1 MKFLMKK
8 LMLSSLSVWLLLGCG
23 SDVATSTTADA
34 TAPATSSTLS
44 SDPILEEGVLL
55 DSAVAGAKYDAGE
68 GIEGVTDEQGRFRYL
83 KGERV
88 RFYVHN
94 LFIGEATPVAK
105 GDQQVVT
112 PIELTQSS
120 EVVIQK

>member
-1 MKFLMKK
+1 M
-8 LMLSSLSVWLLLGCG
+8 
-23 SDVATSTTADA
+23 
-34 TAPATSSTLS
+34 P
-44 SDPILEEGVLL
+44 
-55 DSAVAGAKYDAGE
+55 KYDAGE

-120 EVVIQK
+120 EVDDPKVVKLTQFLMGVDLDGDPTNGIQVIPTVLQRWITIPHCGRLMRRHLLNP